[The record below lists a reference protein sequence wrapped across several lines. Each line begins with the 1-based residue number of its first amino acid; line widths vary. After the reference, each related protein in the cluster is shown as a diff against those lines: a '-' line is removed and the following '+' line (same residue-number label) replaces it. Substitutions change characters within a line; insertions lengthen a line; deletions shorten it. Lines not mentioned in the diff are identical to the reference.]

1 MGESNGWSWIGRAEY
16 RWALLV
22 CFHLLFLW
30 LRCWI
35 FLKLI
40 CYVCVKSSQT
50 MFFVLKLGWWWCT
63 GSTRLDCTAQLE
75 GSALDLG
82 WSQILRLLERERPLL
97 HKLSP
102 GPAVLLVTPRDIL
115 KTPNSG
121 LTSSGDLSCVG
132 GSCVQTGSAFF
143 SSGAQNQNWKLFKN
157 RVGGLIHIKENVAN
171 FAYF

>member
-1 MGESNGWSWIGRAEY
+1 M
-16 RWALLV
+16 
-22 CFHLLFLW
+22 
-30 LRCWI
+30 
-35 FLKLI
+35 
-40 CYVCVKSSQT
+40 
-50 MFFVLKLGWWWCT
+50 LKLGWWWYT

-75 GSALDLG
+75 GSALELGWLG

-157 RVGGLIHIKENVAN
+157 RVGGLIHIKKKCCKFCILLNAFGQHKIEIKSLCKGRR
-171 FAYF
+171 FCFLTHF